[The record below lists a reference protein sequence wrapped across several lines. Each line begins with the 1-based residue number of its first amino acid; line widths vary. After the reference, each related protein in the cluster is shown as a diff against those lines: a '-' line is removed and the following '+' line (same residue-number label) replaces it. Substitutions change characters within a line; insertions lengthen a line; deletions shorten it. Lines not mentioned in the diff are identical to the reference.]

1 MHADILYLCLLI
13 LINFQNVIQLH
24 SSLETNRK
32 RKHDEIEDEFADKA
46 YGIVTDGRA
55 WYFVEFIMDGDKPKI
70 SVHSETPAV
79 LDWTEESETLDKGA
93 GRILGR
99 IVWLL
104 KDAEQWGKLNM
115 AEKIKR
121 LRIN

>member
-1 MHADILYLCLLI
+1 MFT
-13 LINFQNVIQLH
+13 NFENVIQLH

-79 LDWTEESETLDKGA
+79 LDWTEESEALEKG
-93 GRILGR
+93 GSRILGR

-104 KDAEQWGKLNM
+104 KEAEQWGKLNM
-115 AEKIKR
+115 AEKR
-121 LRIN
+121 RRIH

>member
-1 MHADILYLCLLI
+1 MII
-13 LINFQNVIQLH
+13 FQNVIQLH

-32 RKHDEIEDEFADKA
+32 CKHDEIESDFANKA

-55 WYFVEFIMDGDKPKI
+55 WYFVKFIMDGDKPKI

-99 IVWLL
+99 IVSLL
-104 KDAEQWGKLNM
+104 KEAEQWGKLNM
-115 AEKIKR
+115 AEKR
-121 LRIN
+121 WRIH